1 MSPRLEDAVAKAA
14 KEAGFDAIGI
24 ARISDIGETT
34 AERLAAF
41 VAGGRHGDMDWMSGT
56 QERRGHPM
64 RLWPDA
70 KSAIMLG
77 MAYTPDR
84 DPLVVLEERWRGAIS
99 VYAQGKD
106 YHEVVKPRLKQ
117 VAGLLHRVSGHE
129 VKVFVDTAPLM
140 EKPLAAIAGI
150 GWQGKHTNLVSRQHG
165 SWLFL
170 GAILTTAVL
179 EPTGAEIDHCGS
191 CRRCLD
197 ICPTAAFPAPYQ
209 LDARRCIS
217 YLTIEHKGP
226 IERTLR
232 PHMGNRIY
240 GCDDC
245 LAVCPWNKFAVT
257 AREIRFKAR
266 AETDNPPIGELLA
279 LDDTAFRQRFA
290 GTPVKRTG
298 RARFTRNVLIAAGNS
313 ADVQFVPQVEAL
325 LDDAD
330 PLVRGAAIWALGRLV
345 DGERMSALKAARA
358 EREPDAGVRAEWQA
372 ELNS

>member
-1 MSPRLEDAVAKAA
+1 MRTSISERWLPVSPRLEDAVAKAA

-77 MAYTPDR
+77 MAYTPDS

-179 EPTGAEIDHCGS
+179 
-191 CRRCLD
+191 
-197 ICPTAAFPAPYQ
+197 
-209 LDARRCIS
+209 
-217 YLTIEHKGP
+217 
-226 IERTLR
+226 
-232 PHMGNRIY
+232 
-240 GCDDC
+240 
-245 LAVCPWNKFAVT
+245 
-257 AREIRFKAR
+257 
-266 AETDNPPIGELLA
+266 
-279 LDDTAFRQRFA
+279 
-290 GTPVKRTG
+290 
-298 RARFTRNVLIAAGNS
+298 
-313 ADVQFVPQVEAL
+313 
-325 LDDAD
+325 
-330 PLVRGAAIWALGRLV
+330 
-345 DGERMSALKAARA
+345 
-358 EREPDAGVRAEWQA
+358 
-372 ELNS
+372 